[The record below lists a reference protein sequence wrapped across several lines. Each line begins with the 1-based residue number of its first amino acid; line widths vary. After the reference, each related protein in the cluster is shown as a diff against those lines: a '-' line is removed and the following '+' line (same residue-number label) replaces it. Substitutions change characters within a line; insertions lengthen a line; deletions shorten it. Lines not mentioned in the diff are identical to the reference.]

1 MAEKISDENKSG
13 GRTTSSVAIAGGAI
27 IAVLLILS
35 TWWISRSE
43 QEITKDAVHSVS
55 TVYLRE
61 LTDRREQGIA
71 SRIGDSIPWQ
81 V

>member
-1 MAEKISDENKSG
+1 MQEKISVENKSG
-13 GRTTSSVAIAGGAI
+13 GRTTSVAIAGGAI

-43 QEITKDAVHSVS
+43 QSITQDAVHSVS

-61 LTDRREQGIA
+61 LTDRREQGIVA
-71 SRIGDSIPWQ
+71 RINDS
-81 V
+81 VNNM